1 MAKAVKS
8 LCSMLLQQHLCPEG
22 QDSWCGYQC
31 GYDAKTDKHKN
42 GIPKPIVVLVQPI
55 FSNLA
60 DPAKK
65 CTHGLAQNP
74 NVRLNGII

>member
-1 MAKAVKS
+1 
-8 LCSMLLQQHLCPEG
+8 MLLQQHLCPER

-31 GYDAKTDKHKN
+31 ADAKTYKLKD
-42 GIPKPIVVLVQPI
+42 GTPKSIVELVQPI

-60 DPAKK
+60 DAAKK

-74 NVRLNGII
+74 NVRLNGIIRDRCPKTTYVE